1 MGPELNEK
9 KCWLVSDNTEGIEI
23 FDKSQ
28 EQCKSGIKWLE
39 YRKGKWEP
47 LWLYRMSDYGNIPDT
62 EGVNKK
68 TIIFIIFLIFF
79 YIFESRKGPY
89 KHFSDLFYLRLR

>member
-39 YRKGKWEP
+39 YRKGKWQP

-62 EGVNKK
+62 EGENKLRDLK
-68 TIIFIIFLIFF
+68 FSKQKIKIKRI
-79 YIFESRKGPY
+79 PY
-89 KHFSDLFYLRLR
+89 KE